1 MRAMTG
7 HVPPTGYGSVIVK
20 LSDVEPK
27 RAKMTTPEV
36 SKAPV
41 SLQELV
47 VNEIKQSIIF
57 GRLRPRERLIEDEL
71 ITKYGASRHQIRAA
85 FVDLEKMGV
94 VTRRANKGAI
104 VRDFTVGEV
113 EQLYEMRGL
122 LQSEAARRIPLPVS
136 PQTLAK
142 LEEIHRNY
150 CAAIEK
156 NNLQRVCTI
165 NNEFHRVVFSASN
178 NKPLEEMIQK
188 LWTETLAIRCYAIGD
203 PALLARSRGEHE
215 EILNALRTG
224 NRRELMRLSVDH
236 IWPAFEAYKRA
247 HGGWSAAALHTH
259 PQIDSQVATTG

>member
-1 MRAMTG
+1 MRLLDA
-7 HVPPTGYGSVIVK
+7 IVK
-20 LSDVEPK
+20 FAHVEPEHTE
-27 RAKMTTPEV
+27 MTKPEI
-36 SKAPV
+36 SKGQS

-71 ITKYGASRHQIRAA
+71 IAKYGASRHQIRAA

-122 LQSEAARRIPLPVS
+122 LQSEAAKRIPLPLN
-136 PQTLAK
+136 PTTLAK
-142 LEEIHRNY
+142 LEEIHKNY
-150 CAAIEK
+150 CAAVEQ

-165 NNEFHRVVFSASN
+165 NNEFHRVVFAASN
-178 NKPLEEMIQK
+178 NKPLEDMIQK

-203 PALLARSRGEHE
+203 PVLLARSREDHE

-224 NRRELMRLSVDH
+224 NRRELLRLSVDH
-236 IWPAFEAYKRA
+236 IWPAFEAYKRS
-247 HGGWSAAALHTH
+247 HGGWTPATIESH
-259 PQIDSQVATTG
+259 PATELKVA

>member
-1 MRAMTG
+1 M
-7 HVPPTGYGSVIVK
+7 I
-20 LSDVEPK
+20 
-27 RAKMTTPEV
+27 TPEI
-36 SKAPV
+36 SKGQS
-41 SLQELV
+41 SLQDLV

-71 ITKYGASRHQIRAA
+71 IAKYGASRHQIRGA
-85 FVDLEKMGV
+85 FVELEKMGV

-104 VRDFTVGEV
+104 VRDFTVEEV

-122 LQSEAARRIPLPVS
+122 LQSEAAKRIPLPLC
-136 PQTLAK
+136 PEILAR

-150 CAAIEK
+150 CAAIEQ

-165 NNEFHRVVFSASN
+165 NNEFHRLVNSASN
-178 NKPLEEMIQK
+178 NKPLEDMIQK

-203 PALLARSRGEHE
+203 PVLLARSRAEHE

-224 NRRELMRLSVDH
+224 NRRELLRLSVDH

-247 HGGWSAAALHTH
+247 HGGWTPATVKSL
-259 PQIDSQVATTG
+259 PEFDYQVAVAN

>member
-1 MRAMTG
+1 
-7 HVPPTGYGSVIVK
+7 
-20 LSDVEPK
+20 
-27 RAKMTTPEV
+27 MTTSEI
-36 SKAPV
+36 SKGQSNV
-41 SLQELV
+41 QEIV

-71 ITKYGASRHQIRAA
+71 IAKYGASRHQIRAA
-85 FVDLEKMGV
+85 FVELEKMGV

-104 VRDFTVGEV
+104 VRDFTVDEV

-122 LQSEAARRIPLPVS
+122 LQSEAARRIPLPLV
-136 PQTLAK
+136 PETLAK
-142 LEEIHRNY
+142 LEDIHRNY
-150 CAAIEK
+150 CAAIEQ

-165 NNEFHRVVFSASN
+165 NNEFHRVVFAACN

-203 PALLARSRGEHE
+203 PVCLARSRGEHE

-247 HGGWSAAALHTH
+247 HGGWSEAALGSR
-259 PQIDSQVATTG
+259 PQLVSRIAATG